1 MVTFL
6 QAMKKFALLILGSV
20 FVPAAL
26 FTGCASRQSAKTESC
41 CDSPDTAVVSASPFT
56 VPHTATLGTNKI
68 HYVVAGKGSHTLV
81 FVHCWAGN
89 LTLWQ
94 KQIPALQDKARLV
107 LVDLP
112 GHGQSDKPHVEYTMD
127 FFANAVVAV
136 MRDAQVDRATL
147 IGHSMGA
154 PVICRVYAQVPERV
168 VALVAVDGQMRRPPA
183 MTAQQREDFVG
194 PMHKPDY
201 REYTTNFLSA
211 MFATNAMAV
220 REQVMGE
227 LMQTPQY
234 VMAGAMDGMF
244 GAGQPDWDLK
254 KVNVPV
260 ISINTT
266 SAMWDDDYKNYARSL
281 SSHAEYRT
289 IDGTGH
295 WLMLEK
301 PAEFNALLVEELQ
314 KYDLIAK

>member
-1 MVTFL
+1 
-6 QAMKKFALLILGSV
+6 
-20 FVPAAL
+20 
-26 FTGCASRQSAKTESC
+26 
-41 CDSPDTAVVSASPFT
+41 
-56 VPHTATLGTNKI
+56 
-68 HYVVAGKGSHTLV
+68 
-81 FVHCWAGN
+81 
-89 LTLWQ
+89 
-94 KQIPALQDKARLV
+94 
-107 LVDLP
+107 
-112 GHGQSDKPHVEYTMD
+112 MD
-127 FFANAVVAV
+127 FFASAVVAV
-136 MRDAQVDRATL
+136 MQDAHVDKATL

-154 PVICRVYAQVPERV
+154 PVICRVYAQAPERV
-168 VALVAVDGQMRRPPA
+168 AALVAVDGQMRRPPA
-183 MTAQQREDFVG
+183 MTAQQREDFVA
-194 PMHKPDY
+194 PIHKPDY
-201 REYTTNFLSA
+201 REYTTNFLST
-211 MFATNAMAV
+211 MFATNAVAV

-254 KVNVPV
+254 KVGVPV

-301 PAEFNALLVEELQ
+301 PAEFNAVLIEELQ